1 MNIRRTFNLLLG
13 IVFFM
18 CIATVAPQPVVTV
31 MQNSAG
37 VRRYDIYE
45 LTMTDMEAF
54 ANPWEDPL
62 IN

>member
-1 MNIRRTFNLLLG
+1 
-13 IVFFM
+13 M